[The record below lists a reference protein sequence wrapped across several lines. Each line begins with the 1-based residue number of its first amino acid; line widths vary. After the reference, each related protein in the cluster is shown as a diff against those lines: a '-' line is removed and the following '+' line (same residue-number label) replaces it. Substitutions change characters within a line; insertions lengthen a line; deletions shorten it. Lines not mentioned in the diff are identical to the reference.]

1 MPENRIV
8 NIANTSMMIET
19 QFFLNN
25 CERFLD
31 ALKQHRGIV
40 VQEEKFQKAVQHI
53 IEGIYPHA
61 CGILDN
67 VDTSLTR
74 AGYTRLKTLQHKLK
88 GWGF

>member
-1 MPENRIV
+1 MSKDR
-8 NIANTSMMIET
+8 IANTSMMIET

-31 ALKQHRGIV
+31 ALANHRNIV
-40 VQEEKFQKAVQHI
+40 VPEDKYQKAVQYI

-67 VDTSLTR
+67 VDTTVNR
-74 AGYTRLKTLQHKLK
+74 AGYNRLKALQQKLK
-88 GWGF
+88 SWGF